1 MYLGILGR
9 HCSVKVAGESVDRV
23 TMDGEVLESETLDN
37 ALAALLERRHGSI
50 GLALTD
56 AAVRAPLPDDESFK
70 GLAPL
75 PGEHATVVDFVVPTD
90 RMTVVS
96 TWERAQIAGIA
107 QGTVRLISEPERS
120 LTLAII
126 DARHSWNVWIGLL
139 IPDESWAAESGEA
152 SLNSA
157 LLVPT
162 RPRTARLYKNLYGII
177 TDIDDRVTGML
188 GWTREQIV
196 GHRSLEFLHP
206 DDHER
211 AIGQWLE
218 MRARQ
223 TTQRVRLRHRHANGS
238 LIWVEVENAYVGMDD
253 PDRLVAIA
261 HLTDISDEMA
271 AHEAVQ
277 QREKLFR
284 RLAESLPGGLF
295 QVGVDRTIA
304 YANARLASIL
314 GVGGCATLAEQ
325 LSTIAESDH
334 PVLEE
339 LFTAAFERG
348 LDGQAEVEIR
358 LPGGDEVRRCLFTVT
373 ALTDEEGAPGAIVS
387 ATDITQ
393 DARIRE
399 ELRVRATYDPLTG
412 CHNRGSAMARLATE
426 LEKPGALTVVFID
439 LDKFKPIN
447 DSYGH
452 AVGDELLIEAS
463 RRIVAA
469 ARTED
474 IVARIGGDEFLL
486 ICRGIVDPV
495 KAMAVGERVRAMLHG
510 PVVVAGHT
518 IELTA
523 SIGVAVSLAESS
535 SDLLVAQADA
545 AMYESKRRGAGLP
558 VMFDAAS
565 TPGSAS
571 SGVTHQSQVRNSA
584 Q

>member
-1 MYLGILGR
+1 M
-9 HCSVKVAGESVDRV
+9 VADELVNPV
-23 TMDGEVLESETLDN
+23 TMNGEVLESETLDG
-37 ALAALLERRHGSI
+37 ALAALLGRHHDSI

-56 AAVRAPLPDDESFK
+56 AAVRAPLPDDESFRD
-70 GLAPL
+70 LTPL
-75 PGEHATVVDFVVPTD
+75 PGEHATVVDFVVPKD

-96 TWERAQIAGIA
+96 TWERAHIAGMA
-107 QGTVRLISEPERS
+107 QGTVRLLSEPERS

-126 DARHSWNVWIGLL
+126 DARHRWNVWIGILM
-139 IPDESWAAESGEA
+139 PDETWAAESGGA
-152 SLNSA
+152 TLNSA

-206 DDHER
+206 DDHDR

-218 MRARQ
+218 MRARK
-223 TTQRVRLRHRHANGS
+223 TTQRVRLRHRHADGS
-238 LIWVEVENAYVGMDD
+238 LVWVEVENAYVGLDD

-261 HLTDISDEMA
+261 HLTDISDEMT

-295 QVGVDRTIA
+295 QVGVDRLIA
-304 YANARLASIL
+304 YANARLATIL
-314 GVGGCATLAEQ
+314 GVGGCTTLAEQ
-325 LSTIAESDH
+325 LSTVAEADH
-334 PVLEE
+334 PVLEAV
-339 LFTAAFERG
+339 FTAAFDRG
-348 LDGQAEVEIR
+348 VDGQAEVDLR
-358 LPGGDEVRRCLFTVT
+358 LPGCVDARRCVFTVT

-387 ATDITQ
+387 VTDITD

-412 CHNRGSAMARLATE
+412 CYNRASAMARLAAE
-426 LEKPGALTVVFID
+426 LEDPGALTVVFID
-439 LDKFKPIN
+439 LDKFKPVN

-463 RRIVAA
+463 RRIMAA
-469 ARTED
+469 ARNED
-474 IVARIGGDEFLL
+474 VVARIGGDEFLV

-495 KAMAVGERVRAMLHG
+495 KALAVGERVRAILQG
-510 PVVVAGHT
+510 QVVVAGHS
-518 IELTA
+518 IELIA
-523 SIGVAVSLAESS
+523 SIGVAVSLAGSS
-535 SDLLVAQADA
+535 SDLLVAHADA
-545 AMYESKRRGAGLP
+545 AMYESKRRGDGTP
-558 VMFDAAS
+558 VMFDA
-565 TPGSAS
+565 S
-571 SGVTHQSQVRNSA
+571 SSLRPNPE
-584 Q
+584 

>member
-1 MYLGILGR
+1 MHHQQR
-9 HCSVKVAGESVDRV
+9 CSVKVADELVHPV
-23 TMDGEVLESETLDN
+23 TMNGEVLESETLDGV
-37 ALAALLERRHGSI
+37 LAALLGHRHGSI
-50 GLALTD
+50 GLALTH

-70 GLAPL
+70 DLAPL
-75 PGEHATVVDFVVPTD
+75 PGEHATVVDFVVPKD

-96 TWERAQIAGIA
+96 TWERAQIAGMA
-107 QGTVRLISEPERS
+107 QGTVRLLSEPERS

-126 DARHSWNVWIGLL
+126 DARHRWNVWIGIL
-139 IPDESWAAESGEA
+139 IPDETWAAESGGA
-152 SLNSA
+152 TLNGA

-218 MRARQ
+218 MRARK
-223 TTQRVRLRHRHANGS
+223 TTQRVRVRHRHADGS
-238 LIWVEVENAYVGMDD
+238 LVWVEVENAYVGLDD

-261 HLTDISDEMA
+261 HLTDISDEMT

-295 QVGVDRTIA
+295 QVGVDRSIA
-304 YANARLASIL
+304 YANARLATIL
-314 GVGGCATLAEQ
+314 GVGGCTTLVEQ
-325 LSTIAESDH
+325 LSTVAEADH
-334 PVLEE
+334 PVLEGM
-339 LFTAAFERG
+339 FTAAFESG
-348 LDGQAEVEIR
+348 VDGQAEVDLR
-358 LPGGDEVRRCLFTVT
+358 LPGGVDVRRCVFTVT

-387 ATDITQ
+387 VTDITD

-412 CHNRGSAMARLATE
+412 CHNRASAMARLAAE
-426 LEKPGALTVVFID
+426 LEDPGALTVVFID
-439 LDKFKPIN
+439 LDKFKPVN

-469 ARTED
+469 ARNED
-474 IVARIGGDEFLL
+474 VVARIGGDEFLV

-495 KAMAVGERVRAMLHG
+495 KAMAVGERVRAMLQG
-510 PVVVAGHT
+510 RVVVAGHS
-518 IELTA
+518 IELIA
-523 SIGVAVSLAESS
+523 SIGVAVSLAGSS
-535 SDLLVAQADA
+535 SDLLVAHADA
-545 AMYESKRRGAGLP
+545 AMYESKRRGDGTP
-558 VMFDAAS
+558 VMFDAS
-565 TPGSAS
+565 TS
-571 SGVTHQSQVRNSA
+571 SRPIPMT
-584 Q
+584 